1 MRFLKN
7 SRIGTRLVV
16 LLAAVISLLVLI
28 ALIGLSNLS
37 VMVRMHD
44 ETSRNT
50 IVPNEQLSSLSYDFA
65 EMRSHVLLALQHAPD
80 SPFRAM
86 HSHPTTLHTEI
97 ISQRLE
103 NSEAVWK
110 RFSARQL
117 DAGEETR
124 LVAALDAARK
134 VLIAEGIRL
143 ALGALQRGEFHE
155 ANLLLL
161 KQINPHQNAFNK
173 TSSELS
179 LFFENERKQIGLQSE
194 QRYAMARVW
203 IIGSGTAAVLLSI
216 ALGLVLV
223 RSITR
228 PLTEVVDVAA
238 RLAEGDLKIRCA
250 DDGRNEISDL
260 KRAMQKMIDRLS
272 QVMSETQ
279 AVVSAAAAGDLV
291 KRIDLHDKRGFSH
304 DLGSSINL
312 LAQTSAT
319 VMADVGDVLLAMSS
333 GDLSRRV
340 DGNFSG
346 DFKALADAL
355 NNTLDKLGTTL
366 AQVTSTA
373 SEITEST
380 GQVASTSQSLSQA
393 TTEQAASLEETT
405 SAIEQM
411 SASIAQNTEN
421 AKITDGIAKQSADDA
436 RKGGDAVAST
446 VTAMRLIAQ
455 KIGIIDDIA
464 YRTDLL
470 ALNAAI
476 EAARAGEHG
485 MGFAVVAA
493 EVRKLAER
501 SQVAAQEIGEL
512 AANSVK
518 TAEDAGA
525 LLLTMLPGIQKTAE
539 LVREITYASNEQA
552 TGVSQIS
559 TAMNQLN
566 QITQQNAA
574 ASEEL
579 SSTAEQMNAQ
589 AVSLQTLVEQFR
601 LRFVTAR
608 AAMPGAAVPT
618 LVRQSPGAPRQV
630 NGLFPRPGRL

>member
-16 LLAAVISLLVLI
+16 LLATVISLLVLI
-28 ALIGLSNLS
+28 ALIGLSNLA
-37 VMVRMHD
+37 VMVRMHE

-50 IVPNEQLSSLSYDFA
+50 IVPNEQLSALSNDFS

-86 HSHPTTLHTEI
+86 HSHPTSLHMEI
-97 ISQRLE
+97 IGQRLE
-103 NSEAVWK
+103 NSEAIWK
-110 RFSARQL
+110 RFSARQPG
-117 DAGEETR
+117 AGEETR
-124 LVAALDAARK
+124 LISALDTARK
-134 VLIAEGIRL
+134 LLIAEGMRP
-143 ALGALQRGEFHE
+143 ALDALQRGEFHE

-161 KQINPHQNAFNK
+161 KQVNPHQNAFNK
-173 TSSELS
+173 AASELS
-179 LFFENERKQIGLQSE
+179 SFFENERKQIGTQSE
-194 QRYAMARVW
+194 QRYALARVW
-203 IIGSGTAAVLLSI
+203 IIGSGTAAVLL
-216 ALGLVLV
+216 AMVFGMVLV

-228 PLTEVVDVAA
+228 PLAEVVDVAT
-238 RLAEGDLKIRCA
+238 RLAEGDLTIRCA
-250 DDGRNEISDL
+250 ADGRDEISDL
-260 KRAMQKMIDRLS
+260 KRAMHKMIDRLS

-279 AVVSAAAAGDLV
+279 AVVSAAAAGNLA

-304 DLGSSINL
+304 ELGTSVNL
-312 LAQTSAT
+312 LAQTSAA
-319 VMADVGDVLLAMSS
+319 VMADVGDVLKAMST
-333 GDLSRRV
+333 GDLTRRV
-340 DGNFSG
+340 DGNFNG

-355 NNTLDKLGTTL
+355 NNTQDKLGMTL
-366 AQVTSTA
+366 AEVASTA
-373 SEITEST
+373 TVITESS

-411 SASIAQNTEN
+411 SASIAQNTDN
-421 AKITDGIAKQSADDA
+421 AKMTDGIAKQSADDA

-446 VTAMRLIAQ
+446 VAAMRLIAQ

-485 MGFAVVAA
+485 LGFAVVAA

-518 TAEDAGA
+518 TAEDAGT
-525 LLLTMLPGIQKTAE
+525 LLLTMLPAIQKTAE
-539 LVREITYASNEQA
+539 LVREITYASSEQA
-552 TGVSQIS
+552 TGASQIS
-559 TAMNQLN
+559 TAMAQLN
-566 QITQQNAA
+566 QITQQNAT

-579 SSTAEQMNAQ
+579 SATAEQMNEQ
-589 AVSLQTLVEQFR
+589 AINLQTLIEQFR
-601 LRFVTAR
+601 LRLVAAR
-608 AAMPGAAVPT
+608 AAVPGTAAPT
-618 LVRQSPGAPRQV
+618 RLRQSPGYTTK
-630 NGLFPRPGRL
+630 